1 MHRLK
6 VECYIGCV
14 ILRDCTCHAV
24 AGGEVVGVE
33 VVEVAVEVLDDVAAG
48 MLEVVRRVVHLGV
61 VVRLR

>member
-1 MHRLK
+1 ML
-6 VECYIGCV
+6 VCV

-48 MLEVVRRVVHLGV
+48 MLEVVRRVVHLGM